1 MAMTI
6 SLETQ
11 IILIAT
17 YVLVKLL
24 CKFITSL
31 MNSLNFL
38 AVLFLISHS
47 PHVSQ
52 MNVVYLEASLPS
64 SQGKL
69 LCLHSGFPRFVFG
82 QQISPC
88 GVHLLST
95 PRLWGCCSFPL
106 IRVGSKDTLKSAWV
120 SPAGAVGPA
129 QLKAGNFCFGFP
141 RN

>member
-1 MAMTI
+1 MDMTI

-31 MNSLNFL
+31 MNSFNFL
-38 AVLFLISHS
+38 AALFLISHS

-52 MNVVYLEASLPS
+52 MNAVYLEALLPS

-69 LCLHSGFPRFVFG
+69 LCLHSG
-82 QQISPC
+82 SP
-88 GVHLLST
+88 VLSLANSSAPVVSHLLST
-95 PRLWGCCSFPL
+95 PWLWGCGSFPF
-106 IRVGSKDTLKSAWV
+106 IWVGK
-120 SPAGAVGPA
+120 
-129 QLKAGNFCFGFP
+129 
-141 RN
+141 